1 MGTQKMK
8 MSDWLTQASKFPTHE
23 DAERYRLANNIE
35 IEDTGELPPVA
46 QQQPAGGLSQANP
59 PQASAPQT
67 STLEYGNLDFTKLRD
82 DPNAFFKVI
91 LDAQRAADERAAQSS
106 AQLYEEGRRRIMEK
120 YAGPSQS
127 ERLFA
132 LSRAMLSPRKVPGFK
147 GFLGNVVGALGEN
160 ATAMQQAQRAREE
173 QLFALQ
179 QQYQQAQLQRDAARP
194 KTAQELAEMYLSAT
208 KPAAKSTASPITVG
222 PDLKPRSR
230 ETGSIINEPPQDVI
244 YALQEYLRNPANTP
258 ENKMIT
264 RRNFDRKY
272 GYGASNIYGG
282 E

>member
-106 AQLYEEGRRRIMEK
+106 TQLYEEGRRRIMEK

-179 QQYQQAQLQRDAARP
+179 QQYQQAQLQREAARP
-194 KTAQELAEMYLSAT
+194 QTALELAKTYADVT
-208 KPAAKSTASPITVG
+208 APAKRRTGFNPVTGELVDMDTNQPVG
-222 PDLKPRSR
+222 TENLPVL
-230 ETGSIINEPPQDVI
+230 
-244 YALQEYLRNPANTP
+244 TP
-258 ENKMIT
+258 EQVGALS
-264 RRNFDRKY
+264 RDPRNRGMKFRTIDGRLMEIK
-272 GYGASNIYGG
+272 
-282 E
+282 